1 MVKDPGL
8 AVASLPKRAGKHW
21 KITWGAVVAWNS

>member
-8 AVASLPKRAGKHW
+8 AGASLPKRAGKYW
-21 KITWGAVVAWNS
+21 KIMQKAVVAWSS